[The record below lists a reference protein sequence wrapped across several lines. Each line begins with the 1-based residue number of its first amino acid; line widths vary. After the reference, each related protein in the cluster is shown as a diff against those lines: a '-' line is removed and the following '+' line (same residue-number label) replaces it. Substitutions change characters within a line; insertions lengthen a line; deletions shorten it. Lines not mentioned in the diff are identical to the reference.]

1 MIVNG
6 SKPLTFITKSSILD
20 DAAVLDL
27 PLPFT
32 CAEKNILK
40 LDHLI
45 NLAELKPDSRFNA
58 GISRG
63 FDRLNTILKMPL
75 RHQPWPLS
83 FSMLPFLRC

>member
-1 MIVNG
+1 MEHFVMIVNG
-6 SKPLTFITKSSILD
+6 SKPLIFITKSSILD

-32 CAEKNILK
+32 CAKKNILK

-58 GISRG
+58 GISRR
-63 FDRLNTILKMPL
+63 FDRLNSI
-75 RHQPWPLS
+75 
-83 FSMLPFLRC
+83 